1 MFEKLKKWFQD
12 TPKVTIPQELV
23 DFATGVEDTAKTIAG
38 KNRHLGLSVE
48 PTDASKRTLARRTPE
63 LLYRIENEDEDSV
76 FVKVW
81 KSDEMKHIDGPRL
94 AVAYIQEREGE
105 PFKDVWVTSKETQEL
120 RSLPDDIRDFIFAL
134 DDTVR
139 KTHKL

>member
-1 MFEKLKKWFQD
+1 
-12 TPKVTIPQELV
+12 
-23 DFATGVEDTAKTIAG
+23 
-38 KNRHLGLSVE
+38 
-48 PTDASKRTLARRTPE
+48 
-63 LLYRIENEDEDSV
+63 
-76 FVKVW
+76 
-81 KSDEMKHIDGPRL
+81 MKHIDGPRL